1 MNHLKNK
8 ITIMEK
14 NEFQTVST
22 GVFDRDGYDT
32 ISAQTF
38 YLVMAVTLF
47 WGLLGTAALAY
58 YAIKIGFM
66 TTYVPCSPWIILIGL
81 GLVIPIIGIIIAV
94 KSNNAFISFIGYNL
108 IVVPFGFLLGP
119 VVNQY
124 QPDSV
129 MHVFGV
135 TAGIAIFMG
144 FMGTIFP
151 NFFSKIGHA
160 LLLALSGL
168 VLVMIAQLFIPEL
181 RLGVIDYIGAGIFS
195 LYIGYDMY
203 RANAMPKTMDNAVDI
218 CVDLYLDIINLF
230 LFLLKIMG
238 KKK

>member
-1 MNHLKNK
+1 MAKNA
-8 ITIMEK
+8 
-14 NEFQTVST
+14 FQTVST
-22 GVFDRDGYDT
+22 GVFDRKGNDT
-32 ISAQTF
+32 VSAQTF
-38 YLVMAVTLF
+38 YLVIAIILF
-47 WGLLGTAALAY
+47 WGLLGTAILAY
-58 YAIKIGFM
+58 YSIQIGFM
-66 TTYVPCSPWIILIGL
+66 TTYVPFSPWIIFIGL
-81 GLVIPIIGIIIAV
+81 GLVIPITGVFMAI
-94 KSNNAFISFIGYNL
+94 KSDNPLISFLGYNM

-129 MHVFGV
+129 MNVFGL

-168 VLVMIAQLFIPEL
+168 LLVMIAQLFIPAL
-181 RLGVIDYIGAGIFS
+181 RLGIIDYIGAGIFS

-203 RANAMPKTMDNAVDI
+203 RANTMPKTIDNAVDLCI
-218 CVDLYLDIINLF
+218 DFYLDIVNLF
-230 LFLLKIMG
+230 LFLLRLMG
-238 KKK
+238 KKS